1 MDDTVSDSKRAE
13 SKLKNKKA
21 KENEIA
27 ARHSDGLRDLM
38 EFTTSVVEIVQDGL
52 IAVDEKQRILF
63 FNKAAQK
70 ILEYD
75 QKRVIGEHI
84 SEIFSEEEMTAILAT
99 GYRAGEARIA
109 RETEVSRLDGE
120 KISIGYST
128 TVFTDEEGTSRGH
141 IITFRDL
148 TEINRMQEE
157 ILRMDRLASL
167 GEISSGIAHEIRNP
181 LAAIKTTA
189 QAMEE
194 ELEKDDP
201 QREFLI
207 RIVKEIDRLDSM
219 LRTFFSF
226 AKPRRPMPTRCDIR
240 DVVREVLLLLNKDIN
255 NNMIEVM
262 EKYPDN
268 LPAVNADFNQMQQVF
283 LNLFLNSINFKDPN
297 RKNTIF
303 ITAWVKT
310 QKKTNVLEI
319 SVADTGIGIDE
330 EHLDKIFDPFFTTR
344 ARGTGLGL
352 SITYRIIQRHGGTI
366 SVKSVVGE
374 GTTFNIRL
382 PAVS

>member
-1 MDDTVSDSKRAE
+1 MDCCVSTSKRAE
-13 SKLKNKKA
+13 DKLKTKKMQ
-21 KENEIA
+21 EDGVA
-27 ARHSDGLRDLM
+27 AGHNNGLGALM

-75 QKRVIGEHI
+75 QNRVIGEHI
-84 SEIFSEEEMTAILAT
+84 GKIFNEEEREAILAT
-99 GYRAGEARIA
+99 GFRAGEARIA
-109 RETEVSRLDGE
+109 RETEVSRSDGE

-141 IITFRDL
+141 IVTFRDL

-194 ELEKDDP
+194 ELEKNDP

-207 RIVKEIDRLDSM
+207 RIVKEIDRLDSL

-240 DVVREVLLLLNKDIN
+240 DVIREVLLLLNKDIKN
-255 NNMIEVM
+255 NRIEVM
-262 EKYPDN
+262 EKYPND
-268 LPAVNADFNQMQQVF
+268 LPPVNADFNQMQQVF

-310 QKKTNVLEI
+310 QKKKNILEI
-319 SVADTGIGIDE
+319 SVSDTGIGIDD
-330 EHLDKIFDPFFTTR
+330 EHIDKIFDPFFTTR

-366 SVKSVVGE
+366 SVNSVVGE

>member
-1 MDDTVSDSKRAE
+1 M
-13 SKLKNKKA
+13 KNKEMQEKDVA
-21 KENEIA
+21 VA
-27 ARHSDGLRDLM
+27 HGDGLRDLM

-52 IAVDEKQRILF
+52 IAIDEEQRILF

-84 SEIFSEEEMTAILAT
+84 GRIFNDEVLAAILST
-99 GYRAGEARIA
+99 GYRVGEARIA
-109 RETEVSRLDGE
+109 RETEVSRSDGE

-128 TVFTDEEGTSRGH
+128 TVFTGEEGSARGH

-207 RIVKEIDRLDSM
+207 RIVKEIDRLDSL

-240 DVVREVLLLLNKDIN
+240 DVIREVLLLLNKDIN
-255 NNMIEVM
+255 NNMMEVV
-262 EKYPDN
+262 EKYPDE

-283 LNLFLNSINFKDPN
+283 LNLFLNSINFKNPN
-297 RKNTIF
+297 TKNTIF

-310 QKKTNVLEI
+310 QKKKNILEI
-319 SVADTGIGIDE
+319 SVSDTGIGIDD
-330 EHLDKIFDPFFTTR
+330 EHIDKIFDPFFTTR

-366 SVKSVVGE
+366 SVKSTMGE